1 MIIPQNMSEDEVIS
15 TIMRVARKL
24 APKFVFA
31 SYEEEDIIQEA
42 FIIGIEGLEKYDSS
56 RPLSN
61 FMFTHISN
69 RLKNFKR
76 DNYYRLDIGTG
87 QDIQNKKKS
96 IMDAVDIQS
105 LSSVCLNDEILLD
118 IQTREILD
126 LIDRKLPPQYRR
138 DYLRLQQNAPL
149 SKTRKIEIQRVLQE
163 IIDQGEEYNE
173 NSFLHNEIPEEDF
186 LE

>member
-1 MIIPQNMSEDEVIS
+1 MP
-15 TIMRVARKL
+15 
-24 APKFVFA
+24 
-31 SYEEEDIIQEA
+31 
-42 FIIGIEGLEKYDSS
+42 
-56 RPLSN
+56 
-61 FMFTHISN
+61 
-69 RLKNFKR
+69 
-76 DNYYRLDIGTG
+76 
-87 QDIQNKKKS
+87 
-96 IMDAVDIQS
+96 
-105 LSSVCLNDEILLD
+105 DEILLD

>member
-1 MIIPQNMSEDEVIS
+1 MAPQLQII
-15 TIMRVARKL
+15 
-24 APKFVFA
+24 
-31 SYEEEDIIQEA
+31 
-42 FIIGIEGLEKYDSS
+42 
-56 RPLSN
+56 
-61 FMFTHISN
+61 
-69 RLKNFKR
+69 
-76 DNYYRLDIGTG
+76 LDIGTG

-186 LE
+186 LERKREDFPWRNVPLSRRMPRLCLPPK

>member
-1 MIIPQNMSEDEVIS
+1 MTEDEVIS
-15 TIMRVARKL
+15 TIMLIARKL

-31 SYEEEDIIQEA
+31 SYEEDDIIQEA
-42 FIIGIEGLEKYDSS
+42 FIIGIDGLEKYDSS

-87 QDIQNKKKS
+87 QTIQNKKKS
-96 IMDAVDIQS
+96 ILDAVDIES
-105 LSSVCLNDEILLD
+105 LNSISLD
-118 IQTREILD
+118 DDIITDIHTREVLE

-138 DYLRLQQNAPL
+138 DYLRLQTNAPI
-149 SKTRKIEIQRVLQE
+149 SKSRKIEIQRVLQE
-163 IIDQGEEYNE
+163 ILEQGEDYNE
-173 NSFLHNEIPEEDF
+173 TSSLHNNTPEDF
-186 LE
+186 PS